1 MKREPVKSSSI
12 KSVGYE
18 DHSKILK
25 IEFCRG
31 RVYQYFGV
39 PRRVYFELMT
49 SESKGTFVNKII
61 KSFPYEEV
69 VTEGSRSKRNSLKS
83 NRFCKRMRHLD
94 QEEIK
99 NLYR

>member
-18 DHSKILK
+18 NRSKILE

-31 RVYQYFGV
+31 RVYRYFDV
-39 PRRVYFELMT
+39 PWQVYSELMA

-61 KSFPYEEV
+61 KSFRCEEV
-69 VTEGSRSKRNSLKS
+69 VTEGSRSKRNSLNS
-83 NRFCKRMRHLD
+83 SRFRKRMR
-94 QEEIK
+94 QASGSRR
-99 NLYR
+99 N